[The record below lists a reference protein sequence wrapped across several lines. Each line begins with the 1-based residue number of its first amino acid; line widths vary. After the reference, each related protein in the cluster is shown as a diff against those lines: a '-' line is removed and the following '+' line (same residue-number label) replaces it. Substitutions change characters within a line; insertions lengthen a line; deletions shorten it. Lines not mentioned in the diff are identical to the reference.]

1 MAQIVL
7 LPHYPT
13 TSATPGLNPVTTLPD
28 QWRPTL
34 QGLQPRSFPTPFAIA
49 ETTAF
54 HLEHPSP
61 EGASGY
67 QNAFTML
74 VLGVVL
80 GHLRLELWDLVR
92 DGGSL
97 GAALATIEPE
107 ARYLG
112 VLVDARNANALY
124 GAADKHALF
133 WPGARVNQAQWQV
146 LQQQIN
152 GDRNVGRAFELLAD
166 FRELLRASKLWDPGA
181 IPWMRG
187 LEGVIGQNQPSPGHR
202 TLHEDSQFVGPLRLA
217 TPGDAHDVR
226 DRATRVYLPI
236 FRPGYAKA
244 VREMCALSFRSV
256 PERNLVAAVDASGR
270 DLFQIHMPDASTGAD
285 MLFLGAGTIR
295 RTDNVA
301 TALAPGKIDLQKP
314 DGLLTMMSP
323 ILQSLAAV
331 DGAAPSNE
339 RIQALPI
346 FYPDVLRIPARLVR
360 PSTVSYSP
368 AVERLVQHG
377 VSIPDAETLRD
388 GGFALPVGATG
399 KQAIYIERAGE
410 HDVGDLRSIGYVLW
424 LYYVGEAEVAGD
436 QPPIRASIDL
446 SALTEAHE
454 ERPIAPVT
462 AMTEAVT
469 DERLERDTRVRL
481 AQRLATLQRF
491 ARSYRQLDASVPG
504 NVLARRSAEALYRW
518 VLEAPAGEAAPA
530 VGTAASKPT
539 LLPAGGDMKLPL
551 FRDPYVEV
559 S

>member
-7 LPHYPT
+7 LPHYPAAN
-13 TSATPGLNPVTTLPD
+13 ATAGLNKVTALPD

-67 QNAFTML
+67 QSAFSML

-92 DGGSL
+92 EGGAL

-112 VLVDARNANALY
+112 VLVDARNANTLY

-133 WPGARVNQAQWQV
+133 WPGARVSQAQWQV

-166 FRELLRASKLWDPGA
+166 FRELLRASRLWDPGV

-187 LEGVIGQNQPSPGHR
+187 LESVIGQNQPSPGLR

-217 TPGDAHDVR
+217 TPGDANDVR
-226 DRATRVYLPI
+226 DRATRIYLPV
-236 FRPGYAKA
+236 FRAGYARS
-244 VREMCALSFRSV
+244 VREMCSLSFRSV
-256 PERNLVAAVDASGR
+256 PDRSLVAAVDPSGR
-270 DLFQIHMPDASTGAD
+270 DLFHVHMPDASTGAD

-314 DGLLTMMSP
+314 DGLLAMMNP

-331 DGAAPSNE
+331 DGATPSNE
-339 RIQALPI
+339 RIQSSPI

-360 PSTVSYSP
+360 PSTVSYS
-368 AVERLVQHG
+368 ASVERLVQQG
-377 VSIPDAETLRD
+377 VSVPDVESLRD
-388 GGFALPVGATG
+388 GAFALSLGSSG
-399 KQAIYIERAGE
+399 KQAVYIEAAGDY
-410 HDVGDLRSIGYVLW
+410 DVGDLRSLGYVLW
-424 LYYVGEAEVAGD
+424 LFYIGDAEVSGE
-436 QPPIRASIDL
+436 QPPIRASLDL
-446 SALTEAHE
+446 TALTETQDD
-454 ERPIAPVT
+454 RPVAPT
-462 AMTEAVT
+462 TSMIEAVT
-469 DERLERDTRVRL
+469 DERFERDTRIRL

-491 ARSYRQLDASVPG
+491 VRSYRQLDASTPG
-504 NVLARRSAEALYRW
+504 NVLARRCAEALYRW
-518 VLEAPAGEAAPA
+518 VLETPTGDTTPA
-530 VGTAASKPT
+530 VGTAASKPAP
-539 LLPAGGDMKLPL
+539 LALNGDLKLPL
-551 FRDPYVEV
+551 YRDPYVEV